1 MEQGWYLHAD
11 GKTVGPLDE
20 DEIVQR
26 IASRTLGREA
36 MVCAVGTSE
45 WRRIRRVPLFGAA
58 FEAAAGKG
66 ANEDHRPSSHPP
78 EPEPP
83 PPPPAPRS
91 LPPPIPRDARK
102 PKPAPGSAPPPVVPA
117 APTYEWY
124 FEAGGRVVGPY
135 EHRRVVEGLRTGGIA
150 PDDRAWRAGMAH
162 WAQVVEIAELA
173 AELPASPA
181 AVSPPTYPR
190 TRAGTSG
197 SPPQPPPTM
206 RPPAAL
212 VAPAPAV
219 APSVAPPAA
228 AATSLHPLGPTGLVL
243 GALALVR
250 TGRAGSYA
258 FFANVLGSGR
268 DGGVSVRLCNGQRVE
283 VQEADIFRPEIPHG
297 ARASALRAGEEGWWR
312 VTVSAIDGR
321 RAHVR
326 YENSKQAWVD
336 LADVRVR
343 V

>member
-1 MEQGWYLHAD
+1 MEQGWYLHSD

-26 IASRTLGREA
+26 IAAGTLGRDA

-66 ANEDHRPSSHPP
+66 VSERPSSHPP
-78 EPEPP
+78 AADPQPP
-83 PPPPAPRS
+83 PPPPAPRRA
-91 LPPPIPRDARK
+91 PPPIPRDARK
-102 PKPAPGSAPPPVVPA
+102 PRSMPSPPMPPV

-150 PDDRAWRAGMAH
+150 ADDRAWRAGMTH
-162 WAQVVEIAELA
+162 WGQVSEIAELA

-181 AVSPPTYPR
+181 SVSPPTYPR

-197 SPPQPPPTM
+197 TPAQPPPTM
-206 RPPAAL
+206 RPPAAS
-212 VAPAPAV
+212 PAPAQP
-219 APSVAPPAA
+219 PSVAPPAA
-228 AATSLHPLGPTGLVL
+228 AAGSAALHTLGPNGLVL

-283 VQEADIFRPEIPHG
+283 VQEGDIFRPEIPPG

-312 VTVSAIDGR
+312 VMVSAIDGR

-326 YENSKQAWVD
+326 YENTKQAWVD